1 MNLDQL
7 EQRVSRLEAIEAI
20 RQLKHRYLA
29 SCDAK
34 DPVAM
39 RACFVD
45 GAMHID
51 YGPVGVFDNADAV
64 AKIFS
69 ELGCHPHILEMHH
82 GSNPQIELVSH
93 SQARGTW
100 SLHYQQINMQTNVLT
115 QMGGVYADEYRLT
128 PTGWKMSATVFEQ
141 KSLLVLNLGEETV
154 QAVVKGRILDMH

>member
-1 MNLDQL
+1 MNSEQL
-7 EQRVSRLEAIEAI
+7 EQRIIRLEAIDAI

-34 DPVAM
+34 NPAAM

-45 GAMHID
+45 GPVHID

-82 GSNPQIELVSH
+82 GSDPQIEMTSDTTAKA
-93 SQARGTW
+93 SW
-100 SLHYQQINMQTNVLT
+100 SLHYQQINTQTSVLT
-115 QMGGVYADEYRLT
+115 QLGAVYEDEYLLT
-128 PTGWKMSATVFEQ
+128 AAGWRISRTVCRPN
-141 KSLLVLNLGEETV
+141 STLVLQL
-154 QAVVKGRILDMH
+154 ADDAIKALVKGKP